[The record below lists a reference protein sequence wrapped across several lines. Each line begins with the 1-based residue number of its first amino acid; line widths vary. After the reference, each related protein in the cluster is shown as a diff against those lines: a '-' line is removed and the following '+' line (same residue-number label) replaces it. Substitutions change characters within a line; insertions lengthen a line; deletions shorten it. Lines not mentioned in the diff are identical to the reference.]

1 MEEEREK
8 GYNGTGA
15 EAIFSEELEMV
26 WATLPKRLV
35 LL

>member
-1 MEEEREK
+1 MEEKREK
-8 GYNGTGA
+8 GYNGA